1 MDYLDMLPCPFCGG
15 KAQAEALSTV
25 ELYWYECEDC
35 NGASGGAEDWVKAKE
50 KWNDRVG

>member
-1 MDYLDMLPCPFCGG
+1 MLPCPFCGG

-35 NGASGGAEDWVKAKE
+35 NGASGGAEDWHETWILGKQ
-50 KWNDRVG
+50 RRCSGST